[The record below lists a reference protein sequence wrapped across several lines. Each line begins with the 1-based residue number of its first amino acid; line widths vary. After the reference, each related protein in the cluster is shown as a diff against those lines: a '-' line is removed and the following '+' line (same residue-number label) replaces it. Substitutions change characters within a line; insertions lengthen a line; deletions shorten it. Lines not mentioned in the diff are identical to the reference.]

1 MKKWLPVLF
10 AFFAFSA
17 MAADISG
24 KWKATGDGQNGPMER
39 TFTFKQE
46 GTKLTGET
54 ESSFAGKSAI
64 IDGKVEGDNVSFTI
78 NMKFQDQEMKMEYKG
93 KISGNEIKFTAEA
106 GGGGGFGPITW
117 TAKKQ

>member
-1 MKKWLPVLF
+1 MKRLLAVF
-10 AFFAFSA
+10 AIFTLSA
-17 MAADISG
+17 LAADITG

-39 TFTFKQE
+39 TFTFKQD

-54 ESSFAGKSAI
+54 ESSFAGKSTI
-64 IDGKVEGDNVSFTI
+64 TDGKVEGDNVSFTI

-93 KISGNEIKFTAEA
+93 KVSGSEIKFTAEA
-106 GGGGGFGPITW
+106 AGGGGFGPITW